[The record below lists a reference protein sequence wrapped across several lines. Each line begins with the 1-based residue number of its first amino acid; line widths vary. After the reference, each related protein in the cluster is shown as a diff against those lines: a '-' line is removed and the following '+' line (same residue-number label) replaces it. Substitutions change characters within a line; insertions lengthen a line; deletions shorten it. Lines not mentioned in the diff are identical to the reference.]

1 MVNFSAVYC
10 HNNKRKNKDK
20 TFFSSPKYTSV
31 ARVLIAKLNREKDNL
46 PSKKINLLFPLSQYS
61 FKNILSSLTFLGL
74 GVSLTQKHLFQGMAE
89 CIAFEYL

>member
-1 MVNFSAVYC
+1 MVNFSVIYC

-20 TFFSSPKYTSV
+20 TFSSSLKYVSV

-74 GVSLTQKHLFQGMAE
+74 AVPLTQKNLFQGMAAS
-89 CIAFEYL
+89 ITFEYL